1 LAEATPWRRCS
12 ACKKPIALGAV
23 YWACNVS
30 TCNQKRTALC
40 FCSVSCW
47 EVHLP
52 GANHR
57 EAWAVEKRAP
67 TTAAPGDWAGP
78 PRRPEPPPASGHGLP
93 SGPSRR
99 PEPPPASGHGL
110 PSGPSR
116 RPDAPPA
123 SGHGLPGGPSRRPDA
138 PPASGGALPGG
149 PSRRPEAGARRLVR
163 GPAAPAPE
171 AAPREVLIVASRLKE
186 YVRARVGYNTSD
198 RVLEPLSDIVRRVVD
213 QAIENARRDGRMTVL
228 DRDIPGL

>member
-1 LAEATPWRRCS
+1 MTEATPWRRCS

-67 TTAAPGDWAGP
+67 ATAAADDVARGASST
-78 PRRPEPPPASGHGLP
+78 PPPASGGTRGASSTP
-93 SGPSRR
+93 PASSGPSRGASST
-99 PEPPPASGHGL
+99 PPASGSARGAA
-110 PSGPSR
+110 ST
-116 RPDAPPA
+116 PPA
-123 SGHGLPGGPSRRPDA
+123 SGDNPPGGPSRRPQT
-138 PPASGGALPGG
+138 
-149 PSRRPEAGARRLVR
+149 
-163 GPAAPAPE
+163 
-171 AAPREVLIVASRLKE
+171 APREVLIVASRLKD

-198 RVLEPLSDIVRRVVD
+198 RVLEPLSDIVRQVVD
-213 QAIENARRDGRMTVL
+213 RAIENARRDGRMTVL
-228 DRDIPGL
+228 DRDIEG

>member
-1 LAEATPWRRCS
+1 MPEATPWRRCS

-30 TCNQKRTALC
+30 TCNQKRTALA
-40 FCSVSCW
+40 FCTVSCW

-67 TTAAPGDWAGP
+67 STPDPAAAPEPALAASA
-78 PRRPEPPPASGHGLP
+78 RAPE
-93 SGPSRR
+93 
-99 PEPPPASGHGL
+99 
-110 PSGPSR
+110 
-116 RPDAPPA
+116 
-123 SGHGLPGGPSRRPDA
+123 
-138 PPASGGALPGG
+138 
-149 PSRRPEAGARRLVR
+149 RRLVR
-163 GPAAPAPE
+163 PAPAAAPE
-171 AAPREVLIVASRLKE
+171 KAPPREVLVIASRLKD

-213 QAIENARRDGRMTVL
+213 QAIENARREGRMTVL
-228 DRDIPGL
+228 DRDVEGL